1 MNPDFDF
8 ADAASLAERRARL
21 REKIPKSYHPV
32 IYFGAVNLL
41 ALAALG
47 GSLGALSLVTPLE
60 WCVIPVAFLV
70 ANLVEHRVHRGPM
83 HHRSPPWTILYERHT
98 RQHHVYFDQGH
109 MAVATPREYFWVFF
123 PWWAVGL
130 VVITA
135 LLFALPFAWLWS
147 ANAGRLF
154 FAVAIAY
161 YLTYEWLHF
170 SHHLP
175 PQGVLGRLPLLVA
188 LRRLHVAH
196 HDPAKMATKNF
207 NITFPIADWL
217 FGTLDRSR
225 N

>member
-1 MNPDFDF
+1 MNPDVDF
-8 ADAASLAERRARL
+8 ADSASLTERRTRL
-21 REKIPKSYHPV
+21 RAKIPANYHPV

-41 ALAALG
+41 AMGAIGGALG
-47 GSLGALSLVTPLE
+47 MLSQVTPLE
-60 WCVIPVAFLV
+60 WLVAPLAFLV

-83 HHRSPPWTILYERHT
+83 HHLSPPWNILFERHV

-109 MAVATPREYFWVFF
+109 MAVATARDYFWVFF

-130 VVITA
+130 VVATA
-135 LLFALPFAWLWS
+135 LLFALPLGFLWS

-161 YLTYEWLHF
+161 YLAYEWLHF

-175 PQGVLGRLPLLVA
+175 PQSWWGRLPLLVA

-196 HDPAKMATKNF
+196 HDPSKMSTKNF

-217 FGTLDRSR
+217 FGTLDRGR